1 MSENGNAPP
10 VGQGR
15 RPMGFAG
22 KIGIV
27 TLGIGAAFAVWL
39 INGGPQERQPPARD
53 VGVASGEAG
62 TPRPVFR
69 MPPPEPVATATPVV
83 LPPPSMTLQPSA
95 QAAPSSPARPIKPSP
110 IMAYEARSPGGTDD
124 HAAPAL
130 SMGQGGLAG
139 GEEDGLA
146 TRLRASRTEGARA
159 RRLRNPHLTL
169 TQGSLIGCIRETPV
183 NTQLPGFVRCQV
195 PEPVMST
202 TGTTVL
208 LPAGTRLVGQVR
220 QAMTQ
225 GQNRAF
231 ILWQRAETPD
241 SVVVDLASP
250 GTDPM
255 GTPGIPVE
263 VHSNFWARFG
273 GAIMLSFI
281 DAGLQ
286 AAAQAAAN
294 ATEGDGTRI
303 TFNTARSGGT
313 NAASRALDA
322 TVNIPPYGTSP
333 AGAQEAVFVARDLDF
348 SDVYELRLR

>member
-1 MSENGNAPP
+1 MSGTGNAPP
-10 VGQGR
+10 VGHGR

-27 TLGIGAAFAVWL
+27 TLCIGAAFAVWL
-39 INGGPQERQPPARD
+39 VNGGPQEREPPERD
-53 VGVASGEAG
+53 VGAASGEAG
-62 TPRPVFR
+62 APRPVFR
-69 MPPPEPVATATPVV
+69 MPPPEPVPTPAV
-83 LPPPSMTLQPSA
+83 LPPPGMTAQPPLQ
-95 QAAPSSPARPIKPSP
+95 APPPAPARPIKASP
-110 IMAYEARSPGGTDD
+110 IMAYEARSLGGTDD
-124 HAAPAL
+124 HGAPPL
-130 SMGQGGLAG
+130 PIGQGMPP
-139 GEEDGLA
+139 GEEDALAARLHA
-146 TRLRASRTEGARA
+146 TRMDSARA

-202 TGTTVL
+202 TGTTML
-208 LPAGTRLVGQVR
+208 LPAGTRLVGQAKQV
-220 QAMTQ
+220 MMQ

-241 SVVVDLASP
+241 GVVVDLASP

-255 GTPGIPVE
+255 GMPGVPVE
-263 VHSNFWARFG
+263 VHTNFWARFG

-286 AAAQAAAN
+286 AAAQVASN

-303 TFNTARSGGT
+303 TFNTARSGGS

-348 SDVYELRLR
+348 SDVYELRMR